1 MIKYDE
7 YYIYNT
13 LHFSLGS
20 MLEFRYI
27 TDFVEPPKRK
37 TRRKHGLIFDISKT
51 RSGWTVEQSAGS
63 LGRNDGDIFQPPG
76 LWPSLIFKHW
86 QYVTMLLYIVAC
98 WTDGWFFL
106 RSTTNQC
113 FLIILWLQCCF
124 TPQDSVMLA
133 EEVIFKPRLRAQHVL
148 GRWHRVGT
156 LQVHRRGQN
165 REKNISNRMTRTKS
179 FGTTRVWSNI
189 FCLVSIALPRFT
201 HMNFELEHWF
211 VRLIYVKVFSQM
223 ELRAC
228 VPTRIFFAKLQRQSN
243 ISKIHQYFVLGK
255 VGWVPATV
263 TVNDVSYEKLWRK
276 TSYLGELK

>member
-27 TDFVEPPKRK
+27 TDFVEPPKRR

-98 WTDGWFFL
+98 WTDRLIFPQ
-106 RSTTNQC
+106 NQC
-113 FLIILWLQCCF
+113 FWIILWLQCCF

-133 EEVIFKPRLRAQHVL
+133 EEVIFKPRLRAQHADDIGWVLCKYTIEVRIEKQTSPTQWRGQTVL
-148 GRWHRVGT
+148 GQHV
-156 LQVHRRGQN
+156 
-165 REKNISNRMTRTKS
+165 
-179 FGTTRVWSNI
+179 
-189 FCLVSIALPRFT
+189 
-201 HMNFELEHWF
+201 FE
-211 VRLIYVKVFSQM
+211 
-223 ELRAC
+223 
-228 VPTRIFFAKLQRQSN
+228 AK
-243 ISKIHQYFVLGK
+243 YFVWFQSLYRGLPTWILNWSIDLF
-255 VGWVPATV
+255 GWCMSKFFP
-263 TVNDVSYEKLWRK
+263 
-276 TSYLGELK
+276 